1 MGNKRKNKTHKMEEK
16 ETRNSNWKKSQV
28 DQNERKKHTK
38 LVERTGKEEKR
49 GKNGNQK
56 TDCVHKLY

>member
-1 MGNKRKNKTHKMEEK
+1 MEEK

-28 DQNERKKHTK
+28 DQNEKKKHTK
-38 LVERTGKEEKR
+38 LVKRTGKEEKR

>member
-1 MGNKRKNKTHKMEEK
+1 MEEK
-16 ETRNSNWKKSQV
+16 ETRNSNWKSQV
-28 DQNERKKHTK
+28 DQNEKNTK
-38 LVERTGKEEKR
+38 LVKRTGKEEKR